1 MAYWIVKSDPESY
14 SWEQM
19 KLDKQT
25 FWNGVRNYQARNNLK
40 LMKEGDIALFY
51 LSNSDRALVGEI
63 EIVKEYYPDPTT
75 VDERWVCVE
84 VKYKRDYMRPL
95 TLQEMKSNKG
105 FANIGLIKQS
115 RLSVM
120 PITAR
125 EYKLIL
131 SFVE

>member
-51 LSNSDRALVGEI
+51 LSNSDRAIVGEL
-63 EIVKEYYPDPTT
+63 EIIKEHYPDPTT
-75 VDERWVCVE
+75 VDDRWVCVD
-84 VKYKRDYMRPL
+84 VKYKREYKTPL
-95 TLQEMKSNKG
+95 TLHEMKSKKG
-105 FANIGLIKQS
+105 FENIGLIKQS

-120 PITAR
+120 PITTK

>member
-19 KLDKQT
+19 KFDRQT

-40 LMKEGDIALFY
+40 LMREGDIALFY
-51 LSNSDRALVGEI
+51 LSNSDRAIVGEL
-63 EIVKEYYPDPTT
+63 EIVKAHYPDPTT
-75 VDERWVCVE
+75 VDERWVCVD
-84 VKYKRDYMRPL
+84 VKYKRDYKTPL
-95 TLQEMKSNKG
+95 TLQEMKSKKG
-105 FANIGLIKQS
+105 FENIGLIKQS

-120 PITAR
+120 PITAK